1 MGMLANLL
9 ITLAIL
15 LAVLIQ
21 PIAILSFLYS
31 WLSLGI
37 SLWDSIVYAVVV
49 WLEVLAV
56 ACLLAMT
63 GVFITPA
70 KRF

>member
-56 ACLLAMT
+56 AWLLAMT